1 MMPDKRDECGC
12 HKGCTVLD
20 HKCDVPCQWPA
31 CLTEVEAEALLAEI
45 DEGLWGEGLGDVA

>member
-1 MMPDKRDECGC
+1 MPDKRDECGC

-20 HKCDVPCQWPA
+20 HRCDVPCQWPA